1 MKHLPLWVTLG
12 IFGFLAALRWG
23 VLLHAQNGG
32 DLGSIG
38 RSYLT
43 TIRDSTENFVSRGV
57 ITLHPDRT
65 ISVTDSGQGGPSYY
79 FSSQLGSWKPDGNGR
94 IVARTIDFD
103 FPPSPNV
110 VARIDFTINFG
121 EDPTHVTGTISVTYF
136 PIEEDPLGSG
146 GTVVVNNDTLVGELI
161 TPAPVGQAI
170 PFQSK

>member
-1 MKHLPLWVTLG
+1 MKHLRLWVTLG
-12 IFGFLAALRWG
+12 IFGLLAAVG
-23 VLLHAQNGG
+23 SVVLLHAQGGG
-32 DLGSIG
+32 DPGFIG

-43 TIRDSTENFVSRGV
+43 TIKDSTGNFVSRGV

-110 VARIDFTINFG
+110 VARVDFTLNFG
-121 EDPTHVTGTISVTYF
+121 EDPNQVTGTITVTYF
-136 PIEEDPLGSG
+136 PLETDPLGGG
-146 GTVVVNNDTLVGELI
+146 GTVVVNDTM
-161 TPAPVGQAI
+161 VGQLI
-170 PFQSK
+170 RP

>member
-1 MKHLPLWVTLG
+1 M
-12 IFGFLAALRWG
+12 
-23 VLLHAQNGG
+23 
-32 DLGSIG
+32 
-38 RSYLT
+38 
-43 TIRDSTENFVSRGV
+43 SRGV
-57 ITLHPDRT
+57 ITLHRDRT
-65 ISVTDSGQGGPSYY
+65 ISVTDSGQGGPTYL

-103 FPPSPNV
+103 FPPSPDV
-110 VARIDFTINFG
+110 VARVDFTLNFG

>member
-1 MKHLPLWVTLG
+1 MKHLRLWVTLG
-12 IFGFLAALRWG
+12 IFGLLAALMWG
-23 VLLHAQNGG
+23 VFLHAQNAG
-32 DLGSIG
+32 DLGFIG

-43 TIRDSTENFVSRGV
+43 TIKDSTGNFVSRGV

-110 VARIDFTINFG
+110 VARVDFTLNFG
-121 EDPTHVTGTISVTYF
+121 EDPNQVSGTITVTYF
-136 PIEEDPLGSG
+136 PLETDPLGSG
-146 GTVVVNNDTLVGELI
+146 GTVVVNDTLVGELI
-161 TPAPVGQAI
+161 KP
-170 PFQSK
+170 